1 MREQRKRL
9 VGRVTSDK
17 MQKTVVVSVENLKR
31 HPLYNKVIRQ
41 TTKYKAHNPN
51 DAAKM
56 GDLVQIVESHQGR
69 IDVMLTPGQERQGP
83 LGHRSHQRPGSGG
96 LTFSKTYTEKL
107 L

>member
-51 DAAKM
+51 DTARL
-56 GDLVQIVESHQGR
+56 GDLVQIVESQPMSR
-69 IDVMLTPGQERQGP
+69 
-83 LGHRSHQRPGSGG
+83 
-96 LTFSKTYTEKL
+96 EKRWSVEKVL
-107 L
+107 QKAEA

>member
-51 DAAKM
+51 DVAKM
-56 GDLVQIVESHQGR
+56 GDLVQIVESQ
-69 IDVMLTPGQERQGP
+69 P
-83 LGHRSHQRPGSGG
+83 LSR
-96 LTFSKTYTEKL
+96 EKRWAVEKVL
-107 L
+107 QQAEA

>member
-41 TTKYKAHNPN
+41 TTKYKAHNAN
-51 DAAKM
+51 DMAKM
-56 GDLVQIVESHQGR
+56 GDLVQIVESQPMSR
-69 IDVMLTPGQERQGP
+69 
-83 LGHRSHQRPGSGG
+83 
-96 LTFSKTYTEKL
+96 EKRWAVEKVL
-107 L
+107 QKAEA

>member
-51 DAAKM
+51 DVAKL
-56 GDLVQIVESHQGR
+56 GDLVQIIEAQPMSREKRWAVEKVLQ
-69 IDVMLTPGQERQGP
+69 QAEA
-83 LGHRSHQRPGSGG
+83 
-96 LTFSKTYTEKL
+96 
-107 L
+107 

>member
-51 DAAKM
+51 DVAKI
-56 GDLVQIVESHQGR
+56 GDLVQIVESQPMSR
-69 IDVMLTPGQERQGP
+69 
-83 LGHRSHQRPGSGG
+83 
-96 LTFSKTYTEKL
+96 EKRWAVEKVL
-107 L
+107 QQAEA

>member
-41 TTKYKAHNPN
+41 TTKYKAHNP
-51 DAAKM
+51 DDTAKL
-56 GDLVQIVESHQGR
+56 GDLVQIVESQ
-69 IDVMLTPGQERQGP
+69 P
-83 LGHRSHQRPGSGG
+83 LSR
-96 LTFSKTYTEKL
+96 EKRWAVEKVL
-107 L
+107 QKVGA

>member
-31 HPLYNKVIRQ
+31 HPLYSKVIRQ

-51 DAAKM
+51 DVAKM
-56 GDLVQIVESHQGR
+56 GDLVQIVEAQPMSR
-69 IDVMLTPGQERQGP
+69 
-83 LGHRSHQRPGSGG
+83 
-96 LTFSKTYTEKL
+96 EKRWAVEKVL
-107 L
+107 QQAEA

>member
-51 DAAKM
+51 DAAKL
-56 GDLVQIVESHQGR
+56 GDLVQIVESQPMSR
-69 IDVMLTPGQERQGP
+69 
-83 LGHRSHQRPGSGG
+83 
-96 LTFSKTYTEKL
+96 EKRWAVEKVL
-107 L
+107 QQAGA

>member
-31 HPLYNKVIRQ
+31 HPVYNKVIRQ

-51 DAAKM
+51 DVAKM
-56 GDLVQIVESHQGR
+56 GDLVQIVESQPMSR
-69 IDVMLTPGQERQGP
+69 
-83 LGHRSHQRPGSGG
+83 
-96 LTFSKTYTEKL
+96 EKRWAVEKVL
-107 L
+107 KQAEA

>member
-51 DAAKM
+51 DVARL
-56 GDLVQIVESHQGR
+56 GDLVQIVESQPMSR
-69 IDVMLTPGQERQGP
+69 
-83 LGHRSHQRPGSGG
+83 
-96 LTFSKTYTEKL
+96 EKRWAVEKVL
-107 L
+107 QKAEA

>member
-51 DAAKM
+51 DVAKI
-56 GDLVQIVESHQGR
+56 GDLVQIVEAQPMSR
-69 IDVMLTPGQERQGP
+69 
-83 LGHRSHQRPGSGG
+83 
-96 LTFSKTYTEKL
+96 EKRWAVEKVL
-107 L
+107 QQAEA

>member
-51 DAAKM
+51 DVAKL
-56 GDLVQIVESHQGR
+56 GDLVQIVEAQPMSR
-69 IDVMLTPGQERQGP
+69 
-83 LGHRSHQRPGSGG
+83 
-96 LTFSKTYTEKL
+96 EKRWAVEKVL
-107 L
+107 QQAEA

>member
-51 DAAKM
+51 DVATL
-56 GDLVQIVESHQGR
+56 GDLVQIVEAQPMSR
-69 IDVMLTPGQERQGP
+69 
-83 LGHRSHQRPGSGG
+83 
-96 LTFSKTYTEKL
+96 EKRWAVEKVL
-107 L
+107 QQAEA

>member
-31 HPLYNKVIRQ
+31 HPLYSKVIRQ

-51 DAAKM
+51 DVAKL
-56 GDLVQIVESHQGR
+56 GDLVQIIEAQPMSREKRWAVEKVLQ
-69 IDVMLTPGQERQGP
+69 QAEA
-83 LGHRSHQRPGSGG
+83 
-96 LTFSKTYTEKL
+96 
-107 L
+107 

>member
-51 DAAKM
+51 DVAKM
-56 GDLVQIVESHQGR
+56 GDLVQIVESQPMSR
-69 IDVMLTPGQERQGP
+69 
-83 LGHRSHQRPGSGG
+83 
-96 LTFSKTYTEKL
+96 EKRWSVEKVL
-107 L
+107 QKAEA